1 VEVREEVKEE
11 EETVAVKEEEETVVV
26 KEEDV
31 KEAEM
36 VAKEEGQDLFCNYN
50 TLLGKFY

>member
-1 VEVREEVKEE
+1 MDVREEVKEE
-11 EETVAVKEEEETVVV
+11 EETGAVKEEEETAVV

-36 VAKEEGQDLFCNYN
+36 VAKEEGQGLSCNYN
-50 TLLGKFY
+50 TL